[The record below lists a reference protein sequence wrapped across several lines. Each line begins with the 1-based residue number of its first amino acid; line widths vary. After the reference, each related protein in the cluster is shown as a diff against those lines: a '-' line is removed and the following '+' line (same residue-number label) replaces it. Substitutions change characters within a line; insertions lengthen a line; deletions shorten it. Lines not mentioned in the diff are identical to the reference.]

1 MPVIILMKR
10 KLKAGFQSIQSHGR
24 LIFAALM
31 FVLLSGAL
39 ILKEIQ
45 EHKRVG
51 LPSVQSGPWGDMLVW
66 DIKLQQPE
74 EYLGFF
80 KLSSEGPFW
89 NFGPVGAKTVD
100 VILSS
105 AGCSTSEIEQLL
117 ASRVA
122 QPGDDFVI

>member
-1 MPVIILMKR
+1 MKR
-10 KLKAGFQSIQSHGR
+10 KLKAGFQSIQNHGR

-31 FVLLSGAL
+31 FVLRSGAL
-39 ILKEIQ
+39 LLKEIQ

-89 NFGPVGAKTVD
+89 NFGPAEERMTSTVFAPTGPKFQKGPSEE
-100 VILSS
+100 SS
-105 AGCSTSEIEQLL
+105 SWPRG
-117 ASRVA
+117 
-122 QPGDDFVI
+122 